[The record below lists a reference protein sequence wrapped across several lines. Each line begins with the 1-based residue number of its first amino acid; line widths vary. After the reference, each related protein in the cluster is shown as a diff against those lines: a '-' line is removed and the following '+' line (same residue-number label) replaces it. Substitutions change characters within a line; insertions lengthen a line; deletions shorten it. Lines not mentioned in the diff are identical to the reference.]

1 MKRRYYIMNQEV
13 IKNTQICPMC
23 GSEMKRD
30 KSDSP
35 HDLYTENY
43 TCQKRECENTMTVYK

>member
-1 MKRRYYIMNQEV
+1 MEAIQQTITNSV
-13 IKNTQICPMC
+13 FCPVC

-35 HDLYTENY
+35 HDMYTGHF
-43 TCQKRECENTMTVYK
+43 TCQNEDCNVSATMRS